1 MRYLFAFLMLVPTIA
16 FAQTPAPPPRTY
28 TLTMTA
34 DEVNTVLNKIGEMPW
49 KDINPV
55 LQKLIGQIN
64 AQNGPSTSPTPPP
77 TAPKE

>member
-1 MRYLFAFLMLVPTIA
+1 
-16 FAQTPAPPPRTY
+16 
-28 TLTMTA
+28 MTA

-64 AQNGPSTSPTPPP
+64 AQNGPSTSTPP